1 MAEVYGNVNVN
12 YSYCKSVAQLKSA
25 ADYILGTKKE
35 QIKEG
40 IQKTRP
46 DLYGAFGCNRDNFAN
61 SLLITRKM
69 HDKKY
74 SRYKQKDIL
83 AHKMSISFHPDD
95 NDKLTYE
102 EADKIAR
109 EFAHKFFWSKG
120 YEAMWAVHMDTE
132 HIHVHFIVSN
142 CNLKDG
148 KSFRRGMSELK
159 EMSQFF
165 GEQCRE
171 RELTHSVRNTFY
183 NEERT
188 QERKSFSECQ
198 MQKHNKLSFREEI
211 KTYVRLAINSTETK
225 TLEDVVEM
233 LKKIYLMDIR
243 LKGNTISYALPYH
256 AGKIG
261 KAQAVRGSKLGNR
274 FTVAGIRQY
283 MQEKEQKQVEY
294 RRTMQDIEE
303 AKQYLDD
310 YEEWSEERG
319 KADKS
324 EYVSPYSESV
334 RGKESEITVE
344 ADKKSGRNISFYE
357 AFDRFQADNDVNE
370 NDEEIFYGS
379 VFQEF
384 NEQWQGKR
392 EAVSEKKTE
401 IIRQETV
408 DFSKLS
414 LEERTKL
421 LPPPTTDQM
430 AELKEYQK
438 RMGYDE
444 GKMKSMKYKMTVY
457 DEFLK
462 EYEYRKKHCGV
473 KDNVQ
478 KKQRDRER

>member
-1 MAEVYGNVNVN
+1 MAGVYGNVNVN

-25 ADYILGTKKE
+25 TDYILGTKKE

-40 IQKTRP
+40 IRKTRP

-74 SRYKQKDIL
+74 SRYKQKNIL

-120 YEAMWAVHMDTE
+120 YEAMWAVHTDTE

-142 CNLKDG
+142 CNVKTG
-148 KSFRRGMSELK
+148 KSFRRGMPELK

-165 GEQCRE
+165 GEQCME
-171 RELTHSVRNTFY
+171 RGLTHSVRDTFY

-188 QERKSFSECQ
+188 QERKSFAECQ
-198 MQKHNKLSFREEI
+198 MQKHDKLSFKEEI
-211 KTYVRLAINSTETK
+211 KAYVRLAMNSTETR

-256 AGKIG
+256 AGETG
-261 KAQAVRGSKLGNR
+261 KAQAVRGSKLGSR

-294 RRTMQDIEE
+294 RRTMKDIEE
-303 AKQYLDD
+303 AKQYIDD
-310 YEEWSEERG
+310 YGDWREE
-319 KADKS
+319 A
-324 EYVSPYSESV
+324 
-334 RGKESEITVE
+334 
-344 ADKKSGRNISFYE
+344 KKGGDSFYE
-357 AFDRFQADNDVNE
+357 AFDHFQADHDVSE

-384 NEQWQGKR
+384 NEQWQGKNQ
-392 EAVSEKKTE
+392 AVSEQKSEVSKE
-401 IIRQETV
+401 EKV

-414 LEERTKL
+414 LEERAKL
-421 LPPPTTDQM
+421 LPPPTSDQM

-444 GKMKSMKYKMTVY
+444 SKIKSMKYKMTVY
-457 DEFLK
+457 NEFLK
-462 EYEYRKKHCGV
+462 EYEYRKKHYGV

-478 KKQRDRER
+478 KKRRDRER

>member
-35 QIKEG
+35 QIKER

-120 YEAMWAVHMDTE
+120 YEAMWAVHTDTE

-148 KSFRRGMSELK
+148 KSFRRGMPELK

-165 GEQCRE
+165 GEQCKKRG
-171 RELTHSVRNTFY
+171 LTHSVRDTFY
-183 NEERT
+183 NEERM
-188 QERKSFSECQ
+188 QERKSFAECQ
-198 MQKHNKLSFREEI
+198 MQKYDKLSFKEEI
-211 KTYVRLAINSTETK
+211 KAYVRLAMNSTETR

-256 AGKIG
+256 AGETG
-261 KAQAVRGSKLGNR
+261 KAQAVRGSKLGSR

-294 RRTMQDIEE
+294 RRTMKDIEE
-303 AKQYLDD
+303 AKQYIDD
-310 YEEWSEERG
+310 YGDWREE
-319 KADKS
+319 A
-324 EYVSPYSESV
+324 
-334 RGKESEITVE
+334 
-344 ADKKSGRNISFYE
+344 KKGGDSFYE
-357 AFDRFQADNDVNE
+357 AFDHFQADHDVSE

-384 NEQWQGKR
+384 NEQWQGKS
-392 EAVSEKKTE
+392 EAVSEKKSEVTKE
-401 IIRQETV
+401 EKV

-414 LEERTKL
+414 LEERAKL
-421 LPPPTTDQM
+421 LPPPTSDQM

-444 GKMKSMKYKMTVY
+444 SKMKSMKYKMTVY
-457 DEFLK
+457 NEFLK
-462 EYEYRKKHCGV
+462 EYEYRKKHYGV

-478 KKQRDRER
+478 KKRRDRER

>member
-25 ADYILGTKKE
+25 ADYILGKKKE

-40 IQKTRP
+40 IHKTRP
-46 DLYGAFGCNRDNFAN
+46 ELYGAFGCNRDNFAN

-69 HDKKY
+69 YDKKY

-83 AHKMSISFHPDD
+83 SHKMSISFHPDD

-109 EFAHKFFWSKG
+109 EFAHKFFWNKG
-120 YEAMWAVHMDTE
+120 YEVMWAVHTDTE

-148 KSFRRGMSELK
+148 KSFRRGMPELK

-171 RELTHSVRNTFY
+171 RGLIHSVRDTFY

-188 QERKSFSECQ
+188 QERKSFAECQ
-198 MQKHNKLSFREEI
+198 MQKHDKLSFREEI
-211 KTYVRLAINSTETK
+211 KTYVRLAMNSVETK
-225 TLEDVVEM
+225 TLEDVVEI

-243 LKGNTISYALPYH
+243 LKGNTISYTLPYH
-256 AGKIG
+256 ANKSGRT
-261 KAQAVRGSKLGNR
+261 QAVRGSRLGNR

-294 RRTMQDIEE
+294 RRIMQDVEE

-310 YEEWSEERG
+310 YEEWQEEPE
-319 KADKS
+319 KADKPA
-324 EYVSPYSESV
+324 YVTEYSENV
-334 RGKESEITVE
+334 LNKESKITSG
-344 ADKKSGRNISFYE
+344 ADKKSNGDISFYE
-357 AFDRFQADNDVNE
+357 AFDRFQADHDVSE

-392 EAVSEKKTE
+392 ETVSEKKTE
-401 IIRQETV
+401 IIRQEKV

-414 LEERTKL
+414 LEERTRL
-421 LPPPTTDQM
+421 LPPPTGDQM

-444 GKMKSMKYKMTVY
+444 NKMKSMKYKMTVY

-473 KDNVQ
+473 KENIQ
-478 KKQRDRER
+478 KKRKDRGR

>member
-120 YEAMWAVHMDTE
+120 YEAMWAVHTDTE

-148 KSFRRGMSELK
+148 KSFRRGIPELK

-171 RELTHSVRNTFY
+171 RGLTHSVRNTFY
-183 NEERT
+183 NEVRT
-188 QERKSFSECQ
+188 QERKSFAECQ
-198 MQKHNKLSFREEI
+198 MQKHDKLSFKEEI
-211 KTYVRLAINSTETK
+211 KTYVRLAMNSTETR

-256 AGKIG
+256 VGKTG

-274 FTVAGIRQY
+274 FTVAGIREY

-294 RRTMQDIEE
+294 RRTIQDIEE

-310 YEEWSEERG
+310 YEEWREE
-319 KADKS
+319 A
-324 EYVSPYSESV
+324 
-334 RGKESEITVE
+334 
-344 ADKKSGRNISFYE
+344 KKGEDSFYE
-357 AFDRFQADNDVNE
+357 AFDHFQADNDVTE

-379 VFQEF
+379 VFREF
-384 NEQWQGKR
+384 NEQWQGKSQ
-392 EAVSEKKTE
+392 AASEKKSEVTKKE
-401 IIRQETV
+401 KM

-414 LEERTKL
+414 LEERAKL
-421 LPPPTTDQM
+421 LPPPISDQM

-444 GKMKSMKYKMTVY
+444 SKMKSMKYKMTVY
-457 DEFLK
+457 NEFLK
-462 EYEYRKKHCGV
+462 EYEYRKKHFGV
-473 KDNVQ
+473 KEDIQ
-478 KKQRDRER
+478 KRQKDRGR

>member
-102 EADKIAR
+102 EAGRIAR
-109 EFAHKFFWSKG
+109 EFAHKFFWNKG
-120 YEAMWAVHMDTE
+120 YEAMWAVHTDTE

-148 KSFRRGMSELK
+148 KSFRRGMTELK

-171 RELTHSVRNTFY
+171 QGLTHSVRDTFY

-188 QERKSFSECQ
+188 QERKSFAECQ
-198 MQKHNKLSFREEI
+198 MQKHDKLSFKEEI
-211 KTYVRLAINSTETK
+211 KAYVRLAMNSTETR

-256 AGKIG
+256 AGKTG

-274 FTVAGIRQY
+274 FTVVGIREY

-303 AKQYLDD
+303 AKQYLND
-310 YEEWSEERG
+310 YEEWQEEAK
-319 KADKS
+319 KAGD
-324 EYVSPYSESV
+324 
-334 RGKESEITVE
+334 
-344 ADKKSGRNISFYE
+344 SFYE
-357 AFDRFQADNDVNE
+357 AFDHFQAD

-384 NEQWQGKR
+384 NEQWQGKS
-392 EAVSEKKTE
+392 EAVSEKKSEVTKE
-401 IIRQETV
+401 EKV

-414 LEERTKL
+414 LEERAKL
-421 LPPPTTDQM
+421 LPPPTSDQM

-444 GKMKSMKYKMTVY
+444 SKMKSMKYKMTVY
-457 DEFLK
+457 NEFLK

-473 KDNVQ
+473 KEDIQ
-478 KKQRDRER
+478 KRQRNRGR

>member
-1 MAEVYGNVNVN
+1 MAEIYGNVNVN

-40 IQKTRP
+40 IQKTRA

-83 AHKMSISFHPDD
+83 AQKMSISFHPDD

-109 EFAHKFFWSKG
+109 EFAHKFFWSKR
-120 YEAMWAVHMDTE
+120 YEAMWAVHTDTE

-142 CNLKDG
+142 CNVKTG
-148 KSFRRGMSELK
+148 KSFRRGMPELK

-165 GEQCRE
+165 GEQCME
-171 RELTHSVRNTFY
+171 RGLTHSVRDTFY

-188 QERKSFSECQ
+188 QERKSFAECQ
-198 MQKHNKLSFREEI
+198 MQKHDKLSFKEEI
-211 KTYVRLAINSTETK
+211 KAYVRLAMNSTETR

-256 AGKIG
+256 AGKTG

-274 FTVAGIRQY
+274 FTVAGIREY

-303 AKQYLDD
+303 AKQYLND
-310 YEEWSEERG
+310 YEEWQEEAK
-319 KADKS
+319 KAGD
-324 EYVSPYSESV
+324 
-334 RGKESEITVE
+334 
-344 ADKKSGRNISFYE
+344 SFYE
-357 AFDRFQADNDVNE
+357 AFDHFQAD

-384 NEQWQGKR
+384 NEQWQGKS
-392 EAVSEKKTE
+392 EAVSEKKSEVTKE
-401 IIRQETV
+401 EKV

-414 LEERTKL
+414 LEERAKL
-421 LPPPTTDQM
+421 LPPPTSDQM

-444 GKMKSMKYKMTVY
+444 SKMKSMKYKMTVY
-457 DEFLK
+457 NEFLK

-473 KDNVQ
+473 KEDIQ
-478 KKQRDRER
+478 KRQRNRGR

>member
-1 MAEVYGNVNVN
+1 MGENSLIRNKEMRGRIWFMAEVYGNVNVN

-25 ADYILGTKKE
+25 ADYILGMKKE

-69 HDKKY
+69 HEKKY

-109 EFAHKFFWSKG
+109 KFAHQFFWSKR
-120 YEAMWAVHMDTE
+120 YEAMWAVHTDTE

-148 KSFRRGMSELK
+148 KSFRRGMPELK

-165 GEQCRE
+165 GEQCKKRG
-171 RELTHSVRNTFY
+171 LTHSVRDTFY
-183 NEERT
+183 NEERM
-188 QERKSFSECQ
+188 QERKSFAECQ
-198 MQKHNKLSFREEI
+198 MQKHDKLSFKEEI
-211 KTYVRLAINSTETK
+211 KVYVRLAMNSTETR

-256 AGKIG
+256 AGETG
-261 KAQAVRGSKLGNR
+261 KAQAVRGSKLGSR

-294 RRTMQDIEE
+294 RRTMKDIEE
-303 AKQYLDD
+303 AKQYIDD
-310 YEEWSEERG
+310 YGDWREE
-319 KADKS
+319 A
-324 EYVSPYSESV
+324 
-334 RGKESEITVE
+334 
-344 ADKKSGRNISFYE
+344 KKGGDSFYE
-357 AFDRFQADNDVNE
+357 AFDHFQADHDVSE

-384 NEQWQGKR
+384 NEQWQGKNQ
-392 EAVSEKKTE
+392 AVSEQKSEVSKE
-401 IIRQETV
+401 EKV

-414 LEERTKL
+414 LEERAKL
-421 LPPPTTDQM
+421 LPPPTSDQM

-444 GKMKSMKYKMTVY
+444 SKMKSMKYKMTVY
-457 DEFLK
+457 NEFLK
-462 EYEYRKKHCGV
+462 EYEYRKKHYGV

-478 KKQRDRER
+478 KKRRDRER

>member
-1 MAEVYGNVNVN
+1 MAEIYGNVNVN

-40 IQKTRP
+40 IQKTRA

-109 EFAHKFFWSKG
+109 EFAHKFFWSKR
-120 YEAMWAVHMDTE
+120 YEAMWAVHTDTE

-142 CNLKDG
+142 CNVKTG
-148 KSFRRGMSELK
+148 KSFRRGMPELK

-165 GEQCRE
+165 GEQCME
-171 RELTHSVRNTFY
+171 RGLTHSVRDTFY

-188 QERKSFSECQ
+188 QERKSFAECQ
-198 MQKHNKLSFREEI
+198 MQKHDKLSFKEEI
-211 KTYVRLAINSTETK
+211 KAYVRLAMNSTETR

-256 AGKIG
+256 AGKTG

-274 FTVAGIRQY
+274 FTVAGIREY

-303 AKQYLDD
+303 AKQYLND
-310 YEEWSEERG
+310 YEEWQEEAK
-319 KADKS
+319 KAGD
-324 EYVSPYSESV
+324 
-334 RGKESEITVE
+334 
-344 ADKKSGRNISFYE
+344 SFYE
-357 AFDRFQADNDVNE
+357 AFDHFQADNDVSE

-384 NEQWQGKR
+384 NEQWQGKS
-392 EAVSEKKTE
+392 EAVSEKKSEVTKE
-401 IIRQETV
+401 EKV

-414 LEERTKL
+414 LEERAKL
-421 LPPPTTDQM
+421 LPPPTSDQM

-444 GKMKSMKYKMTVY
+444 SKMKSMKYKMTVY

-462 EYEYRKKHCGV
+462 EYEYRKKHCVV
-473 KDNVQ
+473 KENSQ

>member
-35 QIKEG
+35 QIKERS
-40 IQKTRP
+40 QKTRS

-83 AHKMSISFHPDD
+83 AQKMSISFHPDD

-109 EFAHKFFWSKG
+109 EFAHKFFWSKR
-120 YEAMWAVHMDTE
+120 YEAMWAVHTDTE

-148 KSFRRGMSELK
+148 KSFRRGMPELK

-171 RELTHSVRNTFY
+171 RGLTHSVRNTFY
-183 NEERT
+183 NEER
-188 QERKSFSECQ
+188 KSFAECQ
-198 MQKHNKLSFREEI
+198 MQKHDKLSFKEEI
-211 KTYVRLAINSTETK
+211 KTYVRLTMNSTETR

-256 AGKIG
+256 AGKAG

-294 RRTMQDIEE
+294 RRTLQDIEE

-344 ADKKSGRNISFYE
+344 ADKKSGRVKE
-357 AFDRFQADNDVNE
+357 KLFQ
-370 NDEEIFYGS
+370 
-379 VFQEF
+379 
-384 NEQWQGKR
+384 
-392 EAVSEKKTE
+392 
-401 IIRQETV
+401 
-408 DFSKLS
+408 
-414 LEERTKL
+414 
-421 LPPPTTDQM
+421 
-430 AELKEYQK
+430 
-438 RMGYDE
+438 
-444 GKMKSMKYKMTVY
+444 
-457 DEFLK
+457 
-462 EYEYRKKHCGV
+462 RKK
-473 KDNVQ
+473 Q
-478 KKQRDRER
+478 KSLDRKQ

>member
-1 MAEVYGNVNVN
+1 MAEIYGNVNVN

-69 HDKKY
+69 HDIKY

-95 NDKLTYE
+95 NDKMTYE

-120 YEAMWAVHMDTE
+120 YEAMWAVHTDTE

-142 CNLKDG
+142 CNLKNG
-148 KSFRRGMSELK
+148 KSFRRGMAELK

-171 RELTHSVRNTFY
+171 RGLTYSVRDTFY

-188 QERKSFSECQ
+188 QERKSFAECQ
-198 MQKHNKLSFREEI
+198 MQKHDKLSFKEEI
-211 KTYVRLAINSTETK
+211 KAYVRLAMNSTETR

-256 AGKIG
+256 AGETG
-261 KAQAVRGSKLGNR
+261 KAQAVRGSKLGSR

-303 AKQYLDD
+303 AKQYIDD
-310 YEEWSEERG
+310 YGDWREE
-319 KADKS
+319 A
-324 EYVSPYSESV
+324 
-334 RGKESEITVE
+334 
-344 ADKKSGRNISFYE
+344 KKGGDSFYE
-357 AFDRFQADNDVNE
+357 AFDHFQADHDVSE

-379 VFQEF
+379 IFQEF
-384 NEQWQGKR
+384 NEQWQGKNQ
-392 EAVSEKKTE
+392 AVSEQKSEVSKE
-401 IIRQETV
+401 EKV

-414 LEERTKL
+414 LEERAKL
-421 LPPPTTDQM
+421 LPPPTSDQM

-444 GKMKSMKYKMTVY
+444 SKIKSMKYKMTVY
-457 DEFLK
+457 NEFLK
-462 EYEYRKKHCGV
+462 EYEYRKKHYGV

-478 KKQRDRER
+478 KKRRDRER

>member
-1 MAEVYGNVNVN
+1 MAGVYGNVNVN

-25 ADYILGTKKE
+25 TDYILGTKKE

-40 IQKTRP
+40 IRKTRP

-74 SRYKQKDIL
+74 SRYKQKNIL
-83 AHKMSISFHPDD
+83 AHKLSISFHPDD

-120 YEAMWAVHMDTE
+120 YEAMWAVHTDTE

-142 CNLKDG
+142 CNVKTG
-148 KSFRRGMSELK
+148 KSFRRRMPELK

-165 GEQCRE
+165 GEQCME
-171 RELTHSVRNTFY
+171 RGLTHSVRDTFY

-188 QERKSFSECQ
+188 QERKSFAECQ
-198 MQKHNKLSFREEI
+198 MQKHDKLSFKEEI
-211 KTYVRLAINSTETK
+211 KVYVRLAMNSTETR

-256 AGKIG
+256 AGETG
-261 KAQAVRGSKLGNR
+261 KAQAVRGSKLGSR

-294 RRTMQDIEE
+294 RRTMKDIEE
-303 AKQYLDD
+303 AKQYIDD
-310 YEEWSEERG
+310 YGDWREE
-319 KADKS
+319 A
-324 EYVSPYSESV
+324 
-334 RGKESEITVE
+334 
-344 ADKKSGRNISFYE
+344 KKGGDSFYE
-357 AFDRFQADNDVNE
+357 AFDHFQADHDVSE

-384 NEQWQGKR
+384 NEQWQGKNQ
-392 EAVSEKKTE
+392 AVSEQKSEVSKE
-401 IIRQETV
+401 EKV

-414 LEERTKL
+414 LEERAKL
-421 LPPPTTDQM
+421 LPPPTSDQM

-444 GKMKSMKYKMTVY
+444 SKMKSMKYKMTVY
-457 DEFLK
+457 NEFLK
-462 EYEYRKKHCGV
+462 EYEYRKKHYGV

-478 KKQRDRER
+478 KKRRDRER

>member
-61 SLLITRKM
+61 SLLITWHERAMPRKM

-109 EFAHKFFWSKG
+109 EFAHKFFWSKR
-120 YEAMWAVHMDTE
+120 YEAMWAVHTDTE

-142 CNLKDG
+142 CNVKTG
-148 KSFRRGMSELK
+148 KSFRRGMPELK

-165 GEQCRE
+165 GEQCME
-171 RELTHSVRNTFY
+171 RGLTHSVRDTFY

-188 QERKSFSECQ
+188 QERKSFAECQ
-198 MQKHNKLSFREEI
+198 MQKHDKLSFKEEI
-211 KTYVRLAINSTETK
+211 KAYVRLAMNSTETR

-256 AGKIG
+256 AGKTG
-261 KAQAVRGSKLGNR
+261 KAQAVRGSKLGSR

-283 MQEKEQKQVEY
+283 MQEKEQKQMEY
-294 RRTMQDIEE
+294 RRIRQDIEE
-303 AKQYLDD
+303 GKQYLDD
-310 YEEWSEERG
+310 YEEWREE
-319 KADKS
+319 
-324 EYVSPYSESV
+324 
-334 RGKESEITVE
+334 T
-344 ADKKSGRNISFYE
+344 KKGGDSFYE
-357 AFDRFQADNDVNE
+357 TFDHFQADHDVSE

-379 VFQEF
+379 VFCEF
-384 NEQWQGKR
+384 NEQWQGKS
-392 EAVSEKKTE
+392 EAVLEKKSEVTKE
-401 IIRQETV
+401 EKV

-414 LEERTKL
+414 LEERAKL
-421 LPPPTTDQM
+421 LPPPTGDQM

-444 GKMKSMKYKMTVY
+444 SKMKSMKYKMRVY
-457 DEFLK
+457 NEFLK
-462 EYEYRKKHCGV
+462 EYEYRKKHFGV
-473 KDNVQ
+473 KEDIQ
-478 KKQRDRER
+478 KKQRNRER

>member
-40 IQKTRP
+40 IQKTRA

-95 NDKLTYE
+95 NNKLTYE

-120 YEAMWAVHMDTE
+120 YEAMWAVHTDTE

-142 CNLKDG
+142 CNVKTG
-148 KSFRRGMSELK
+148 KSFRRGMPELK

-165 GEQCRE
+165 GEQCME
-171 RELTHSVRNTFY
+171 RGLTHSVRDTFY

-188 QERKSFSECQ
+188 QERKSFAECQ
-198 MQKHNKLSFREEI
+198 MQKHDKLSFKEEI
-211 KTYVRLAINSTETK
+211 KTYVRLAMNSTETR
-225 TLEDVVEM
+225 TLADVVEM
-233 LKKIYLMDIR
+233 LEKIYLMDIR

-256 AGKIG
+256 AGKTG
-261 KAQAVRGSKLGNR
+261 KAQAVRGSKLGSR
-274 FTVAGIRQY
+274 FTVAGIREY

-294 RRTMQDIEE
+294 KRTMQDIEE
-303 AKQYLDD
+303 AKQYLND
-310 YEEWSEERG
+310 YEEWQEEAK
-319 KADKS
+319 KAGD
-324 EYVSPYSESV
+324 
-334 RGKESEITVE
+334 
-344 ADKKSGRNISFYE
+344 SFYE
-357 AFDRFQADNDVNE
+357 AFDHFQADNDVSE

-384 NEQWQGKR
+384 NEQWQGKS
-392 EAVSEKKTE
+392 EAVSEKKSEVTKE
-401 IIRQETV
+401 EKV

-414 LEERTKL
+414 LEERAKL
-421 LPPPTTDQM
+421 LPPPTSDQM

-444 GKMKSMKYKMTVY
+444 IKMKSMKYKMTVY

-462 EYEYRKKHCGV
+462 EYEYRKKHCVV
-473 KDNVQ
+473 KENSQ

>member
-120 YEAMWAVHMDTE
+120 YEAMWAVHTDTE

-148 KSFRRGMSELK
+148 KSFRRGMTELK

-171 RELTHSVRNTFY
+171 QGLTHSVRDTFY

-188 QERKSFSECQ
+188 QERKSFAECQ
-198 MQKHNKLSFREEI
+198 MQKHDKLSFKEEI
-211 KTYVRLAINSTETK
+211 KAYVRLAMNSTETR

-256 AGKIG
+256 AGKTG
-261 KAQAVRGSKLGNR
+261 KAQAVRGSKLGSR
-274 FTVAGIRQY
+274 FTVAGIREY

-303 AKQYLDD
+303 AKQYLND
-310 YEEWSEERG
+310 YEEWQEEAK
-319 KADKS
+319 KAGD
-324 EYVSPYSESV
+324 
-334 RGKESEITVE
+334 
-344 ADKKSGRNISFYE
+344 SFYE
-357 AFDRFQADNDVNE
+357 AFDHFQAD

-384 NEQWQGKR
+384 NEQWQGKS
-392 EAVSEKKTE
+392 EAVSEKKSEVTKE
-401 IIRQETV
+401 EKV

-414 LEERTKL
+414 LEERAKL
-421 LPPPTTDQM
+421 LPPPTSDQM

-444 GKMKSMKYKMTVY
+444 SKMKSMKYKMTVY
-457 DEFLK
+457 NEFLK

-473 KDNVQ
+473 KEDIQ
-478 KKQRDRER
+478 KRQRNRGR

>member
-40 IQKTRP
+40 IQKTRA

-69 HDKKY
+69 HNKKY

-83 AHKMSISFHPDD
+83 AQKMSISFHLDD

-109 EFAHKFFWSKG
+109 EFAHKFFWSKR
-120 YEAMWAVHMDTE
+120 YEAMWAVHTDTE

-142 CNLKDG
+142 CNVKTG
-148 KSFRRGMSELK
+148 KSFRRGMLELK

-165 GEQCRE
+165 GEQCME
-171 RELTHSVRNTFY
+171 RGLTHSVRDTFY

-188 QERKSFSECQ
+188 QERKSFAECQ
-198 MQKHNKLSFREEI
+198 MQKHDKLSFKEEI
-211 KTYVRLAINSTETK
+211 KAYVRLAMNSTVTR

-256 AGKIG
+256 AGETG
-261 KAQAVRGSKLGNR
+261 KAQAVRGSKLGSR

-294 RRTMQDIEE
+294 RRTMKDIEE
-303 AKQYLDD
+303 AKQYIDD
-310 YEEWSEERG
+310 YGDWREE
-319 KADKS
+319 A
-324 EYVSPYSESV
+324 
-334 RGKESEITVE
+334 
-344 ADKKSGRNISFYE
+344 KKGGDSFYE
-357 AFDRFQADNDVNE
+357 AFDHFQADHDVSE

-384 NEQWQGKR
+384 NEQWQGKKSEVIR
-392 EAVSEKKTE
+392 EEK
-401 IIRQETV
+401 V
-408 DFSKLS
+408 DFSKIS
-414 LEERTKL
+414 LEERAKL
-421 LPPPTTDQM
+421 LPPPTADQM

-444 GKMKSMKYKMTVY
+444 SKMKSMKYKMTVY

-462 EYEYRKKHCGV
+462 EYEYRKKHCVV
-473 KDNVQ
+473 KENSQ
-478 KKQRDRER
+478 KKQRNRER

>member
-109 EFAHKFFWSKG
+109 EFAHKFFWSKR
-120 YEAMWAVHMDTE
+120 YEAMLAVHTDTE

-142 CNLKDG
+142 CNVKIG
-148 KSFRRGMSELK
+148 KSFRRGMPELK

-165 GEQCRE
+165 GEQCME
-171 RELTHSVRNTFY
+171 RGLTHSVRDTFY

-188 QERKSFSECQ
+188 QERKSFAECQ
-198 MQKHNKLSFREEI
+198 MQKHDKLSFREEI
-211 KTYVRLAINSTETK
+211 KTYVRLAMNSTETR
-225 TLEDVVEM
+225 TLADVVEM

-256 AGKIG
+256 AGKTG

-310 YEEWSEERG
+310 YEEWQEEAK
-319 KADKS
+319 KAGD
-324 EYVSPYSESV
+324 
-334 RGKESEITVE
+334 
-344 ADKKSGRNISFYE
+344 SFYE
-357 AFDRFQADNDVNE
+357 VFDHFQADNDVSE

-384 NEQWQGKR
+384 NEQWQGKS

-473 KDNVQ
+473 KDNIQ

>member
-1 MAEVYGNVNVN
+1 MGENSLIRNKEMRGRIWSMAEVYGNVNVN

-35 QIKEG
+35 QIKER

-83 AHKMSISFHPDD
+83 AHKMSISFHSDD
-95 NDKLTYE
+95 NNKLTYE

-109 EFAHKFFWSKG
+109 EFAHKFFWSKR
-120 YEAMWAVHMDTE
+120 YEAMWAVHTDTE

-148 KSFRRGMSELK
+148 KSFRRGMPELK

-171 RELTHSVRNTFY
+171 RGLTHSVRNTFY

-188 QERKSFSECQ
+188 QERKSFAECQ
-198 MQKHNKLSFREEI
+198 MQKHDKLSFKEEI
-211 KTYVRLAINSTETK
+211 KTYVRLAMNSTETR

-233 LKKIYLMDIR
+233 LKKICLMDIR

-256 AGKIG
+256 AGKSG

-283 MQEKEQKQVEY
+283 MQKKEQKQVEY
-294 RRTMQDIEE
+294 RRTIQDIEE

-310 YEEWSEERG
+310 YEEWNEKPE
-319 KADKS
+319 KA
-324 EYVSPYSESV
+324 E
-334 RGKESEITVE
+334 
-344 ADKKSGRNISFYE
+344 KKSDKGISFYE
-357 AFDRFQADNDVNE
+357 AFDHFQADHDMSE

-384 NEQWQGKR
+384 NEQWQGKNQ
-392 EAVSEKKTE
+392 AVSKKKSEVSKEEK
-401 IIRQETV
+401 V

-414 LEERTKL
+414 LEERAKL
-421 LPPPTTDQM
+421 LPPPTDDQM

-444 GKMKSMKYKMTVY
+444 SKVKSMKYKMTVY
-457 DEFLK
+457 NEFLK
-462 EYEYRKKHCGV
+462 EYEYRKKHYGV

-478 KKQRDRER
+478 KKRRDRER

>member
-1 MAEVYGNVNVN
+1 MAEIYGNVNVN

-40 IQKTRP
+40 IQKTRA

-102 EADKIAR
+102 EAGRIAR
-109 EFAHKFFWSKG
+109 EFAHKFFWNKG
-120 YEAMWAVHMDTE
+120 YEAMWAVHTDTE

-148 KSFRRGMSELK
+148 KSFRRGMTELK

-171 RELTHSVRNTFY
+171 QGLTHSVRDTFY

-188 QERKSFSECQ
+188 QERKSFAECQ
-198 MQKHNKLSFREEI
+198 MQKHDKLSFKEEI
-211 KTYVRLAINSTETK
+211 KAYVRLAMNSTVTR

-256 AGKIG
+256 AGKTG

-274 FTVAGIRQY
+274 FTVVGIREY

-303 AKQYLDD
+303 AKQYLND
-310 YEEWSEERG
+310 YEEWQEEAK
-319 KADKS
+319 KAGD
-324 EYVSPYSESV
+324 
-334 RGKESEITVE
+334 
-344 ADKKSGRNISFYE
+344 SFYE
-357 AFDRFQADNDVNE
+357 AFDHFQAD

-384 NEQWQGKR
+384 NEQWQGKS
-392 EAVSEKKTE
+392 EAVSEKKSEVTKE
-401 IIRQETV
+401 EKV

-414 LEERTKL
+414 LEERAKL
-421 LPPPTTDQM
+421 LPPPTSDQM

-444 GKMKSMKYKMTVY
+444 SKMKSMKYKMTVY
-457 DEFLK
+457 NEFLK

-473 KDNVQ
+473 KEDIQ
-478 KKQRDRER
+478 KRQRNRGR

>member
-102 EADKIAR
+102 ETDKIAR
-109 EFAHKFFWSKG
+109 EFAYKFFWSKG
-120 YEAMWAVHMDTE
+120 YEAMWAVHTDTE

-148 KSFRRGMSELK
+148 KSFRRGMLELK

-171 RELTHSVRNTFY
+171 RGLTHSVRDTFY
-183 NEERT
+183 NEERM
-188 QERKSFSECQ
+188 QERKSFAECQ
-198 MQKHNKLSFREEI
+198 MQKHDRLSFREEI
-211 KTYVRLAINSTETK
+211 KTYVRLAMNSTETR

-256 AGKIG
+256 VGKSG

-274 FTVAGIRQY
+274 FTVAGIREY

-303 AKQYLDD
+303 EKQYLDD
-310 YEEWSEERG
+310 YEEWREE
-319 KADKS
+319 A
-324 EYVSPYSESV
+324 
-334 RGKESEITVE
+334 
-344 ADKKSGRNISFYE
+344 KKGGDSFYE
-357 AFDRFQADNDVNE
+357 AFDHFQADHDVSE

-379 VFQEF
+379 VF
-384 NEQWQGKR
+384 
-392 EAVSEKKTE
+392 
-401 IIRQETV
+401 
-408 DFSKLS
+408 
-414 LEERTKL
+414 
-421 LPPPTTDQM
+421 
-430 AELKEYQK
+430 
-438 RMGYDE
+438 
-444 GKMKSMKYKMTVY
+444 
-457 DEFLK
+457 
-462 EYEYRKKHCGV
+462 
-473 KDNVQ
+473 
-478 KKQRDRER
+478 

>member
-120 YEAMWAVHMDTE
+120 YEAMWAVHTDTE

-142 CNLKDG
+142 CNVKTG
-148 KSFRRGMSELK
+148 KSFRRGMPELK

-165 GEQCRE
+165 GEQCME
-171 RELTHSVRNTFY
+171 RGLTHSVRDTFY

-188 QERKSFSECQ
+188 QERKSFAECQ
-198 MQKHNKLSFREEI
+198 MQKHDKLSFKEEI
-211 KTYVRLAINSTETK
+211 KAYVRLAMNSTETR

-256 AGKIG
+256 AGETG
-261 KAQAVRGSKLGNR
+261 KVQAVRGSKLGSR

-294 RRTMQDIEE
+294 RRTMKDIEE
-303 AKQYLDD
+303 AKQYIDD
-310 YEEWSEERG
+310 YGDWREE
-319 KADKS
+319 A
-324 EYVSPYSESV
+324 
-334 RGKESEITVE
+334 
-344 ADKKSGRNISFYE
+344 KKGGDSFYE
-357 AFDRFQADNDVNE
+357 AFDHFQADHDVSE

-384 NEQWQGKR
+384 NEQWQGKNQ
-392 EAVSEKKTE
+392 AVSEQKSEVSKE
-401 IIRQETV
+401 EKV

-414 LEERTKL
+414 LEERAKL
-421 LPPPTTDQM
+421 LPPPTSDQM

-444 GKMKSMKYKMTVY
+444 SKMKSMKYKMRVY

-462 EYEYRKKHCGV
+462 EYEYRKKHYGV

-478 KKQRDRER
+478 KKRRDRER

>member
-35 QIKEG
+35 QIKER

-120 YEAMWAVHMDTE
+120 YEAMWAVHTDTE

-148 KSFRRGMSELK
+148 KSFRRGMPELK

-171 RELTHSVRNTFY
+171 RGLTHSVRNTFY

-188 QERKSFSECQ
+188 QERKSFAECQ
-198 MQKHNKLSFREEI
+198 MQKHDKLSFKEEI
-211 KTYVRLAINSTETK
+211 KTYVRLTMNSTETR

-256 AGKIG
+256 AGKAG

-310 YEEWSEERG
+310 YEEWREEAEKDG
-319 KADKS
+319 D
-324 EYVSPYSESV
+324 
-334 RGKESEITVE
+334 
-344 ADKKSGRNISFYE
+344 SFYE
-357 AFDRFQADNDVNE
+357 AFDHFQADHDVSE

-384 NEQWQGKR
+384 NEQWQGKN
-392 EAVSEKKTE
+392 EAVLEHKSEATKEEKA
-401 IIRQETV
+401 

-414 LEERTKL
+414 LEERAKL
-421 LPPPTTDQM
+421 LPPPTSDQM

-444 GKMKSMKYKMTVY
+444 SKMKSMKYKMKVY

-462 EYEYRKKHCGV
+462 EYEYRKKHFGV
-473 KDNVQ
+473 KENI
-478 KKQRDRER
+478 KKKKRDKER

>member
-1 MAEVYGNVNVN
+1 MAGVYGNVNVN

-25 ADYILGTKKE
+25 TDYILGTKKE

-40 IQKTRP
+40 IRKTRP

-74 SRYKQKDIL
+74 SRYKQKNIL
-83 AHKMSISFHPDD
+83 AHKLSISFHPDD

-120 YEAMWAVHMDTE
+120 YEAMWAVHTDTE

-142 CNLKDG
+142 CNVKTG
-148 KSFRRGMSELK
+148 KSFRRGMPELK

-165 GEQCRE
+165 GEQCME
-171 RELTHSVRNTFY
+171 RGLTHSVRDTFY

-188 QERKSFSECQ
+188 QERKSFAECQ
-198 MQKHNKLSFREEI
+198 MQKHDKLSFKEEI
-211 KTYVRLAINSTETK
+211 KAYVRLAMNSTETR

-256 AGKIG
+256 AGETG
-261 KAQAVRGSKLGNR
+261 KVQAVRGSKLGSR

-294 RRTMQDIEE
+294 RRTMKDIEE
-303 AKQYLDD
+303 AKQYIDD
-310 YEEWSEERG
+310 YGDWREE
-319 KADKS
+319 A
-324 EYVSPYSESV
+324 
-334 RGKESEITVE
+334 
-344 ADKKSGRNISFYE
+344 KKGGDSFYE
-357 AFDRFQADNDVNE
+357 AFDHFQADHDVSE

-384 NEQWQGKR
+384 NEQWQGKNQ
-392 EAVSEKKTE
+392 AVSEQKSEVSKE
-401 IIRQETV
+401 EKV

-414 LEERTKL
+414 LEERAKL
-421 LPPPTTDQM
+421 LPPPTSDQM

-444 GKMKSMKYKMTVY
+444 SKIKSMKYKMTVY
-457 DEFLK
+457 NEFLK
-462 EYEYRKKHCGV
+462 EYEYRKKHYGV

-478 KKQRDRER
+478 KKRRDRER

>member
-25 ADYILGTKKE
+25 ADYILGMKKE

-69 HDKKY
+69 HEKKY

-109 EFAHKFFWSKG
+109 KFAHQFFWSKR
-120 YEAMWAVHMDTE
+120 YEAMWAVHTDTE

-148 KSFRRGMSELK
+148 KSFRRGMPELK

-165 GEQCRE
+165 GEQCKKRG
-171 RELTHSVRNTFY
+171 LTHSVRDTFY
-183 NEERT
+183 NEERM
-188 QERKSFSECQ
+188 QERKSFAECQ
-198 MQKHNKLSFREEI
+198 MQKYDKLSFKEEI
-211 KTYVRLAINSTETK
+211 KAYVRLAMNSTETR

-256 AGKIG
+256 AGKAG

-294 RRTMQDIEE
+294 RRTM
-303 AKQYLDD
+303 QYLDD

-370 NDEEIFYGS
+370 NNEEIFYGS

-384 NEQWQGKR
+384 NEQWQGKK
-392 EAVSEKKTE
+392 EAVLEKKSK
-401 IIRQETV
+401 IIRQEDI

-414 LEERTKL
+414 LEERAKL
-421 LPPPTTDQM
+421 LPPPTSNQM
-430 AELKEYQK
+430 TELKEYQK

-473 KDNVQ
+473 MDNIQ

>member
-40 IQKTRP
+40 IQKTRA

-69 HDKKY
+69 HNKKY

-83 AHKMSISFHPDD
+83 AQKMSISFHPDD

-109 EFAHKFFWSKG
+109 EFAHKFFWSKR
-120 YEAMWAVHMDTE
+120 YEAMWAVHTDTE

-142 CNLKDG
+142 CNVKTG
-148 KSFRRGMSELK
+148 KSFRRGMPELK

-165 GEQCRE
+165 GEQCME
-171 RELTHSVRNTFY
+171 RGLTHSVRDTFY

-188 QERKSFSECQ
+188 QERKSFAECQ
-198 MQKHNKLSFREEI
+198 MQKHDKLSFKEEI
-211 KTYVRLAINSTETK
+211 KAYVRLAMNSTVTR

-256 AGKIG
+256 AGETG
-261 KAQAVRGSKLGNR
+261 KAQAVRGSKLGSR

-294 RRTMQDIEE
+294 RRTMKDIEE
-303 AKQYLDD
+303 AKQYIDD
-310 YEEWSEERG
+310 YGDWREE
-319 KADKS
+319 A
-324 EYVSPYSESV
+324 
-334 RGKESEITVE
+334 
-344 ADKKSGRNISFYE
+344 KKGGDSFYE
-357 AFDRFQADNDVNE
+357 AFDHFQADHDVSE

-384 NEQWQGKR
+384 NEQWQGKKSEVIR
-392 EAVSEKKTE
+392 EEK
-401 IIRQETV
+401 V
-408 DFSKLS
+408 DFSKIS
-414 LEERTKL
+414 LEERAKL
-421 LPPPTTDQM
+421 LPPPTADQM

-444 GKMKSMKYKMTVY
+444 SKMKSMKYKMTVY

-462 EYEYRKKHCGV
+462 EYEYRKKHCVV
-473 KDNVQ
+473 KENSQ
-478 KKQRDRER
+478 KKQRNRER

>member
-1 MAEVYGNVNVN
+1 MAEIYGNVNVN

-40 IQKTRP
+40 IQKTRA

-120 YEAMWAVHMDTE
+120 YEAIWAVHTDTE

-142 CNLKDG
+142 CNVKTG
-148 KSFRRGMSELK
+148 KSFRRGMPELK

-165 GEQCRE
+165 GEQCME
-171 RELTHSVRNTFY
+171 RGLTHSVRDTFY

-188 QERKSFSECQ
+188 QERKSFAECQ
-198 MQKHNKLSFREEI
+198 MQKHDKLSFKEEI
-211 KTYVRLAINSTETK
+211 KAYVRLAMNSTETR

-256 AGKIG
+256 AGETG
-261 KAQAVRGSKLGNR
+261 KAQAVRGSKLGSR

-303 AKQYLDD
+303 AKQYIDD
-310 YEEWSEERG
+310 YGDWREE
-319 KADKS
+319 A
-324 EYVSPYSESV
+324 
-334 RGKESEITVE
+334 
-344 ADKKSGRNISFYE
+344 KKGGDSFYE
-357 AFDRFQADNDVNE
+357 AFDHFQADHDVSE

-384 NEQWQGKR
+384 NEQWQGKKSEVIR
-392 EAVSEKKTE
+392 EEK
-401 IIRQETV
+401 V
-408 DFSKLS
+408 DFSKIS
-414 LEERTKL
+414 LEERAKL
-421 LPPPTTDQM
+421 LPPPTADQM

-444 GKMKSMKYKMTVY
+444 SKMKSMKYKMTVY
-457 DEFLK
+457 DEFQK
-462 EYEYRKKHCGV
+462 EYEYRKKHCVV
-473 KDNVQ
+473 KENSQ
-478 KKQRDRER
+478 KKQRNRER

>member
-83 AHKMSISFHPDD
+83 AHKMSISFHTDD

-109 EFAHKFFWSKG
+109 EFAHKFFWSKR
-120 YEAMWAVHMDTE
+120 YEAMWAVHTDTE

-142 CNLKDG
+142 CNVKTG
-148 KSFRRGMSELK
+148 KSFRRGMPELK

-165 GEQCRE
+165 GEQCME
-171 RELTHSVRNTFY
+171 WGLTHSVRDTFY

-188 QERKSFSECQ
+188 QERKSFAECQ
-198 MQKHNKLSFREEI
+198 MQKHDKLSFREEI
-211 KTYVRLAINSTETK
+211 KTYVRLAMNSVETK

-256 AGKIG
+256 ANKSGRT
-261 KAQAVRGSKLGNR
+261 QAVRGSRLGNR
-274 FTVAGIRQY
+274 FTVAGIRQC

-294 RRTMQDIEE
+294 RRTMQDVEE
-303 AKQYLDD
+303 VNQYLDD
-310 YEEWSEERG
+310 YEEWQEDPE
-319 KADKS
+319 KADKPA
-324 EYVSPYSESV
+324 YVTEYSENV
-334 RGKESEITVE
+334 LNKESEITSG
-344 ADKKSGRNISFYE
+344 ADKKSNGDISFYE
-357 AFDRFQADNDVNE
+357 AFDRFQADHDVSE

-392 EAVSEKKTE
+392 ETVSEKKTE
-401 IIRQETV
+401 IIRQEKV

-414 LEERTKL
+414 LEERTRL
-421 LPPPTTDQM
+421 LPPPTGDQM
-430 AELKEYQK
+430 EELKEYQK

-444 GKMKSMKYKMTVY
+444 NKMKSMKYKMTVY

-462 EYEYRKKHCGV
+462 EYEYRKRYCGV
-473 KDNVQ
+473 KENIQ
-478 KKQRDRER
+478 KKRRDRER

>member
-35 QIKEG
+35 QIKER

-120 YEAMWAVHMDTE
+120 YEAMWAVHTDTE

-148 KSFRRGMSELK
+148 KSFRRGMPELK

-171 RELTHSVRNTFY
+171 RGLTHSVRNTFY

-188 QERKSFSECQ
+188 QERKSFAECQ
-198 MQKHNKLSFREEI
+198 MQKHDKLSFKEEI
-211 KTYVRLAINSTETK
+211 KVYVRLAMNSTETR

-256 AGKIG
+256 AGETG
-261 KAQAVRGSKLGNR
+261 KAQAVRGSKLGSR

-294 RRTMQDIEE
+294 RRTMKDIEE
-303 AKQYLDD
+303 AKQYIDD
-310 YEEWSEERG
+310 YGDWREE
-319 KADKS
+319 A
-324 EYVSPYSESV
+324 
-334 RGKESEITVE
+334 
-344 ADKKSGRNISFYE
+344 KKGGDSFYE
-357 AFDRFQADNDVNE
+357 AFDHFQADHDVSE

-384 NEQWQGKR
+384 NEQWQGKNQAVLEHKS
-392 EAVSEKKTE
+392 EATKEEKA
-401 IIRQETV
+401 
-408 DFSKLS
+408 DFLKLS
-414 LEERTKL
+414 LEERAKL
-421 LPPPTTDQM
+421 LPPPTSDQM

-444 GKMKSMKYKMTVY
+444 SKMKSMKYKMKVY

-462 EYEYRKKHCGV
+462 EYEYRKKHFGV
-473 KDNVQ
+473 KENI
-478 KKQRDRER
+478 KKKKRDKER

>member
-1 MAEVYGNVNVN
+1 MGENSLIRNKEMRGRIWFMAEVYGNVNVN

-25 ADYILGTKKE
+25 ADYILGMKKE

-69 HDKKY
+69 HEKKY

-109 EFAHKFFWSKG
+109 KFAHQFFWSKR
-120 YEAMWAVHMDTE
+120 YEAMWAVHTDTE

-148 KSFRRGMSELK
+148 KSFRRGMPELK

-165 GEQCRE
+165 GEQCKKRG
-171 RELTHSVRNTFY
+171 LTHSVRDTFY
-183 NEERT
+183 NEERM
-188 QERKSFSECQ
+188 QERKSFAECQ
-198 MQKHNKLSFREEI
+198 MQKYDKLSFKEEI
-211 KTYVRLAINSTETK
+211 KAYVRLAMNSTETR

-256 AGKIG
+256 AGETG
-261 KAQAVRGSKLGNR
+261 KAQAVRGSKLGSR
-274 FTVAGIRQY
+274 FTVAGIRQD

-294 RRTMQDIEE
+294 RRTMKDIEE
-303 AKQYLDD
+303 AKQYIDD
-310 YEEWSEERG
+310 YGDWREE
-319 KADKS
+319 A
-324 EYVSPYSESV
+324 
-334 RGKESEITVE
+334 
-344 ADKKSGRNISFYE
+344 KKGGDSFYE
-357 AFDRFQADNDVNE
+357 AFDHFQADHDVSE

-384 NEQWQGKR
+384 NEQWQGKNQ
-392 EAVSEKKTE
+392 AVSEQKSEVSKE
-401 IIRQETV
+401 EKV

-414 LEERTKL
+414 LEERAKL
-421 LPPPTTDQM
+421 LPPPTSDQM

-444 GKMKSMKYKMTVY
+444 SKMKSMKYKMTVY
-457 DEFLK
+457 NEFLK
-462 EYEYRKKHCGV
+462 EYEYRKKHYGV

-478 KKQRDRER
+478 KKRRDRER

>member
-102 EADKIAR
+102 EAGRIAR
-109 EFAHKFFWSKG
+109 EFAHKFFWNKG
-120 YEAMWAVHMDTE
+120 YEAMWAVHTDTE

-148 KSFRRGMSELK
+148 KSFRRGMTELK

-171 RELTHSVRNTFY
+171 QGLTHSVRDTFY

-188 QERKSFSECQ
+188 QERKSFAECQ
-198 MQKHNKLSFREEI
+198 MQKHDKLSFKEEI
-211 KTYVRLAINSTETK
+211 KAYVRLAMNSTVTR

-256 AGKIG
+256 AGKTG

-274 FTVAGIRQY
+274 FTVVGIREY

-303 AKQYLDD
+303 AKQYLND
-310 YEEWSEERG
+310 YEEWQEEAK
-319 KADKS
+319 KAGD
-324 EYVSPYSESV
+324 
-334 RGKESEITVE
+334 
-344 ADKKSGRNISFYE
+344 SFYE
-357 AFDRFQADNDVNE
+357 AFDHFQAD

-384 NEQWQGKR
+384 NEQWQGKS
-392 EAVSEKKTE
+392 EAVSEKKSEVTKE
-401 IIRQETV
+401 EKV

-414 LEERTKL
+414 LEERAKL
-421 LPPPTTDQM
+421 LPPPTSDQM

-444 GKMKSMKYKMTVY
+444 SKMKSMKYKMTVY
-457 DEFLK
+457 NEFLK

-473 KDNVQ
+473 KEDIQ
-478 KKQRDRER
+478 KRQRNRGR

>member
-25 ADYILGTKKE
+25 ADYILGIKKE

-102 EADKIAR
+102 EAERIAR

-120 YEAMWAVHMDTE
+120 YEAMWAVHTDTE

-256 AGKIG
+256 AGKTG
-261 KAQAVRGSKLGNR
+261 KAQAVRGSKIGNR
-274 FTVAGIRQY
+274 FTVAGIGQY

-294 RRTMQDIEE
+294 RRTIQDIEE

-310 YEEWSEERG
+310 YEDWREEAEKDG
-319 KADKS
+319 D
-324 EYVSPYSESV
+324 
-334 RGKESEITVE
+334 
-344 ADKKSGRNISFYE
+344 SFYE
-357 AFDRFQADNDVNE
+357 AFDHFQADHDVSE

-384 NEQWQGKR
+384 NEQWQGKS
-392 EAVSEKKTE
+392 EAVLEHKSEATKEEKA
-401 IIRQETV
+401 

-414 LEERTKL
+414 LEERAKL
-421 LPPPTTDQM
+421 LPPPTSDQM

-444 GKMKSMKYKMTVY
+444 SKMKSMKYKMKVY

-462 EYEYRKKHCGV
+462 EYEYRKKHFGV
-473 KDNVQ
+473 KENI
-478 KKQRDRER
+478 KKKKRDKER

>member
-35 QIKEG
+35 QIKER

-120 YEAMWAVHMDTE
+120 YEAMWAVHTDTE

-148 KSFRRGMSELK
+148 KSFRRGMPELK

-171 RELTHSVRNTFY
+171 RGLTHSVRNTFY

-188 QERKSFSECQ
+188 QERKSFAECQ
-198 MQKHNKLSFREEI
+198 MQKHDKLSFKEEI
-211 KTYVRLAINSTETK
+211 KTYVRLTMNSTETR

-256 AGKIG
+256 AGKAG

-324 EYVSPYSESV
+324 EYVSPYFESV

-344 ADKKSGRNISFYE
+344 ADKKSGRVKE
-357 AFDRFQADNDVNE
+357 KLFQRKN
-370 NDEEIFYGS
+370 
-379 VFQEF
+379 Q
-384 NEQWQGKR
+384 
-392 EAVSEKKTE
+392 
-401 IIRQETV
+401 
-408 DFSKLS
+408 KLS
-414 LEERTKL
+414 
-421 LPPPTTDQM
+421 D
-430 AELKEYQK
+430 
-438 RMGYDE
+438 
-444 GKMKSMKYKMTVY
+444 
-457 DEFLK
+457 
-462 EYEYRKKHCGV
+462 KKI
-473 KDNVQ
+473 
-478 KKQRDRER
+478 